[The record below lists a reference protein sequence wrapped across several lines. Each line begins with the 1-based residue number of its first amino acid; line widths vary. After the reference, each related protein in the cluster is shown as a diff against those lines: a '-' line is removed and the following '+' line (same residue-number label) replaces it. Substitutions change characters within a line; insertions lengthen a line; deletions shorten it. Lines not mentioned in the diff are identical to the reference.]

1 MDGEG
6 CSGTRIHPCWIPAPR
21 LPSHREKAVRP
32 PDPGN
37 RNACEEAVLCSSAST
52 STAVAGWQTNRGGPM
67 ALALNVG
74 KCSLLGNYRENNEDA
89 IDVKVFPDLTICM
102 VADGMGGQA
111 AGEVASKR
119 AIEIIPRELKKYLS
133 GVVGNEETKNIVR
146 RSIVQANEEIMAM
159 AALDRELKNMGTT
172 IVLSVWR
179 KGSSL
184 MYVAGMGDSRAYQV
198 RGKKIEQL
206 TVDHSI
212 AQALVEAK
220 TISAAEA
227 RVHRY
232 RNVLWKYLGSAEV
245 GEGPEVKVVQL
256 QAGDR
261 FLLCTDGLSGV
272 VADDQ
277 LLTFIRDKPDV
288 QECADG
294 LCKLALDQGSR
305 DNISYIVI

>member
-1 MDGEG
+1 
-6 CSGTRIHPCWIPAPR
+6 
-21 LPSHREKAVRP
+21 
-32 PDPGN
+32 
-37 RNACEEAVLCSSAST
+37 
-52 STAVAGWQTNRGGPM
+52 M
-67 ALALNVG
+67 ALALSIG
-74 KCSLLGNYRENNEDA
+74 KCSLLGNYRENNEDS
-89 IDVKVFPDLTICM
+89 IDVQLFPEMTVCL

-119 AIEIIPRELKKYLS
+119 AVEIVPRELKKHLGAS
-133 GVVGNEETKNIVR
+133 VSNDEAKMIVR
-146 RSIVQANEEIMAM
+146 RSVVQANEEIMSL

-172 IVLSVWR
+172 LVLTLWR

-184 MYVAGMGDSRAYQV
+184 MYVAGMGDSRVYLIRA
-198 RGKKIEQL
+198 KKIEQL

-227 RVHRY
+227 RTHRY

-245 GEGPEVKVVQL
+245 GEGPEVKVVPL

-272 VADDQ
+272 VSDEQ
-277 LLTFIRDKPDV
+277 LVNYMKDKPDN

-294 LCKLALDQGSR
+294 LCQLALDQGSR
-305 DNISYIVI
+305 DNVSAIVVEVGESKK

>member
-1 MDGEG
+1 
-6 CSGTRIHPCWIPAPR
+6 
-21 LPSHREKAVRP
+21 
-32 PDPGN
+32 
-37 RNACEEAVLCSSAST
+37 
-52 STAVAGWQTNRGGPM
+52 M
-67 ALALNVG
+67 ALALSIG
-74 KCSLLGNYRENNEDA
+74 KCTLLGNYRENNEDS
-89 IDVKVFPDLTICM
+89 IDVKQFPDMTVCL

-119 AIEIIPRELKKYLS
+119 AIEIVPRELKKHVT
-133 GVVGNEETKNIVR
+133 GIVGNEETKNIIR
-146 RSIVQANEEIMAM
+146 RAIVQANEEIMAM

-172 IVLSVWR
+172 IVMCLWR
-179 KGSSL
+179 KASSVL
-184 MYVAGMGDSRAYQV
+184 YVAGMGDSRAYLIRNQ
-198 RGKKIEQL
+198 KIEQL
-206 TVDHSI
+206 TIDHSI

-272 VADDQ
+272 VSDEQ
-277 LLTFIRDKPDV
+277 MLNFMKEKTDV

-294 LCKLALDQGSR
+294 LGQLALDAGSR
-305 DNISYIVI
+305 DNISCVVVEVVESK

>member
-1 MDGEG
+1 
-6 CSGTRIHPCWIPAPR
+6 
-21 LPSHREKAVRP
+21 
-32 PDPGN
+32 
-37 RNACEEAVLCSSAST
+37 
-52 STAVAGWQTNRGGPM
+52 M
-67 ALALNVG
+67 ALALNIG
-74 KCSLLGNYRENNEDA
+74 KCTLLGNYRENNEDS
-89 IDVKVFPDLTICM
+89 IDVKTFPDMTVCL

-119 AIEIIPRELKKYLS
+119 AIEIVPRELRKHLS
-133 GVVGNEETKNIVR
+133 GALGTEETRNIMR
-146 RSIVQANEEIMAM
+146 RAIVQANEEIMAM

-172 IVLSVWR
+172 IVVCLWR
-179 KGSSL
+179 KGSSV
-184 MYVAGMGDSRAYQV
+184 MYVAGMGDSRVYLV
-198 RGKKIEQL
+198 RGKKIDQL

-232 RNVLWKYLGSAEV
+232 RNVLWKYLGSNEV
-245 GEGPEVKVVQL
+245 GEGPDVKVVQV

-272 VADDQ
+272 VTDEQ
-277 LLTFIRDKPDV
+277 LLAFMKEKPDV

-294 LCKLALDQGSR
+294 LAQLALDQGSR
-305 DNISYIVI
+305 DNISCIVAEVVESR

>member
-1 MDGEG
+1 
-6 CSGTRIHPCWIPAPR
+6 
-21 LPSHREKAVRP
+21 
-32 PDPGN
+32 
-37 RNACEEAVLCSSAST
+37 
-52 STAVAGWQTNRGGPM
+52 M
-67 ALALNVG
+67 ALALNIG
-74 KCSLLGNYRENNEDA
+74 KCTLLGNYRENNEDA
-89 IDVKVFPDLTICM
+89 IDVKVFPDMTVCL

-119 AIEIIPRELKKYLS
+119 AIEIVPRELKRYIS
-133 GVVGNEETKNIVR
+133 GVVGNEETKNIIR
-146 RSIVQANEEIMAM
+146 RAIVQANEEIMAM

-172 IVLSVWR
+172 IVVSVWR
-179 KGSSL
+179 KGSAL
-184 MYVAGMGDSRAYQV
+184 IYIAGMGDSRAYQV

-227 RVHRY
+227 RVHRF

-245 GEGPEVKVVQL
+245 GEGPEVKGVQL

-261 FLLCTDGLSGV
+261 YLLCTDGLSGV
-272 VADDQ
+272 VSDDQ
-277 LLTFIRDKPDV
+277 LMAFMKDKQDP

-294 LCKLALDQGSR
+294 LGQLALDSGSK
-305 DNISYIVI
+305 DNVSCVVIDVVESK

>member
-1 MDGEG
+1 
-6 CSGTRIHPCWIPAPR
+6 
-21 LPSHREKAVRP
+21 
-32 PDPGN
+32 
-37 RNACEEAVLCSSAST
+37 
-52 STAVAGWQTNRGGPM
+52 M
-67 ALALNVG
+67 ALALNIG
-74 KCSLLGNYRENNEDA
+74 KCTLLGNYRENNEDS
-89 IDVKVFPDLTICM
+89 IDVKVFPDMTVCL

-119 AIEIIPRELKKYLS
+119 AIEIVPRELKKNLS
-133 GVVGNEETKNIVR
+133 AAMSNDETRNVLR
-146 RSIVQANEEIMAM
+146 RAIVQANEEIMAM

-172 IVLSVWR
+172 IVVTVWR

-184 MYVAGMGDSRAYQV
+184 MYVAGMGDSRVYRI

-232 RNVLWKYLGSAEV
+232 RNVLWKYLGSTEV
-245 GEGPEVKVVQL
+245 GEGPEVKVEQL

-261 FLLCTDGLSGV
+261 YLLCTDGLSGV
-272 VADDQ
+272 VSDEQ
-277 LLTFIRDKPDV
+277 LVEFIKDRADV

-294 LCKLALDQGSR
+294 LGQLALDSGSR
-305 DNISYIVI
+305 DNISCIVVEVAEVK